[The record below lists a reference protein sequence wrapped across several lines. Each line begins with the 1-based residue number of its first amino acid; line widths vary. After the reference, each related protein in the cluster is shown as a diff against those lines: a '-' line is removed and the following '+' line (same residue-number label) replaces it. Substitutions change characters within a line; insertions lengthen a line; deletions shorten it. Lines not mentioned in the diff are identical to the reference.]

1 MSATTPS
8 LTAFSSSSVSTPSTM
23 TTKLASESLTPTV
36 DLDPSATPFIPSPSL
51 AKKLGQSLLI
61 YDASED
67 GSTKLSSVEDFSDD
81 PTASFVQVK
90 MQIADLTTHRPPQET
105 TDASFLHELQ
115 RRLEEIKSDY
125 FFDEQE
131 AENAYREERS
141 RADAAA
147 LRARLRGEDATATVI
162 TPSVKSVEPQPP
174 APVTREEKE
183 QVTPDIFDEDSDDA
197 SGGIL
202 ELLNEMPTTETTAQ
216 GVTVTVRDMALPKHY
231 SGRTPKLL
239 LQETVRKIDTFSV
252 VSYRLVSGA
261 SRAKR
266 AAVSVRWNGGRADE
280 WTMEDIACHDAV
292 QAEHYISTIALH
304 ALSFPPQEGFAAS
317 VTTTASNQTSFRL
330 LPPVF
335 RDLWD
340 ELEEKRK
347 QHNDSINRGVWSR
360 LKTILEP
367 KLSLSVKVHNFHCV
381 LQ

>member
-1 MSATTPS
+1 
-8 LTAFSSSSVSTPSTM
+8 M
-23 TTKLASESLTPTV
+23 TTKLASESLTPKSV
-36 DLDPSATPFIPSPSL
+36 DLDPSATPFVPSPSL
-51 AKKLGQSLLI
+51 TKKLGQSLLI

-105 TDASFLHELQ
+105 ADASFLRELQ

-147 LRARLRGEDATATVI
+147 LRARLRGEDASSNADYATATVVA
-162 TPSVKSVEPQPP
+162 PSVKSVEPQPP
-174 APVTREEKE
+174 APVMEKE
-183 QVTPDIFDEDSDDA
+183 QATPDIFDEDSDDA

-202 ELLNEMPTTETTAQ
+202 GLLNEMPTTETTVQ

-266 AAVSVRWNGGRADE
+266 AAVSVRWNGGKADE
-280 WTMEDIACHDAV
+280 WTMEDIACYDAV

-335 RDLWD
+335 RDLWG

-347 QHNDSINRGVWSR
+347 QQNDSINRGVWSR

-367 KLSLSVKVHNFHCV
+367 KLSLSVKVHDFHCV

>member
-1 MSATTPS
+1 MS
-8 LTAFSSSSVSTPSTM
+8 
-23 TTKLASESLTPTV
+23 
-36 DLDPSATPFIPSPSL
+36 SA
-51 AKKLGQSLLI
+51 
-61 YDASED
+61 
-67 GSTKLSSVEDFSDD
+67 EDFSDD

-90 MQIADLTTHRPPQET
+90 MQIANLTTHRRPQET
-105 TDASFLHELQ
+105 TDVSFLRELQ
-115 RRLEEIKSDY
+115 RRLEEVKSDN

-147 LRARLRGEDATATVI
+147 LRARLRGEDASSNADYATATAI

-183 QVTPDIFDEDSDDA
+183 QVTPDIFDEDTDDT

-202 ELLNEMPTTETTAQ
+202 GLLNEMPTTETTAQ
-216 GVTVTVRDMALPKHY
+216 GVTVTVRDMTLPKHY

-239 LQETVRKIDTFSV
+239 LQETVHKIDTFSV
-252 VSYRLVSGA
+252 LSYRLVSSA

-266 AAVSVRWNGGRADE
+266 AAVSVRWNGGKADE

-335 RDLWD
+335 RDLWGK
-340 ELEEKRK
+340 LEEKRK
-347 QHNDSINRGVWSR
+347 QQNDSINRGLWSR
-360 LKTILEP
+360 LKSILEP
-367 KLSLSVKVHNFHCV
+367 KLSLSVKVHDFLCV